1 MDNFIASVANMTE
14 EEWQAFGAWLK
25 HQRELASVPQN
36 AAAKKANIHVV
47 QLSRIENG
55 HSGVKRD
62 NLVLIVDAINGLS
75 KGHIINKDEALKK
88 AGFALTG
95 AENVTID
102 VGEDVRLILLD
113 RDVSPEDQE
122 EYERAV
128 ALAVAMAKQRILEK
142 RKNKGPT

>member
-1 MDNFIASVANMTE
+1 MENFIASVANMTE

-25 HQRELASVPQN
+25 HQRELADVPQV
-36 AAAKKANIHVV
+36 AVAKKANIHVV

-62 NLVLIVDAINGLS
+62 NLVLLVDAINELT
-75 KGHIINKDEALKK
+75 KGHTINKDEALKK

-95 AENVTID
+95 ADNVTIN

-113 RDVSPEDQE
+113 KDVSPEDQE

-128 ALAVAMAKQRILEK
+128 ALAVAMAKQRIADK
-142 RKNKGPT
+142 RKNQGPS

>member
-25 HQRELASVPQN
+25 HQRELAEVPQV
-36 AAAKKANIHVV
+36 AVAKKANIHVV

-62 NLVLIVDAINGLS
+62 NLVLLVDAINELT
-75 KGHIINKDEALKK
+75 KGHTINKDEALKK

-95 AENVTID
+95 ADNVTIN

-113 RDVSPEDQE
+113 KDVSSEDQE

-128 ALAVAMAKQRILEK
+128 ALAVAMAKQRIADK
-142 RKNKGPT
+142 RKNRGPS